1 MIRKNTVG
9 NLENERKDGAAMILK
24 PKLFCSKALG
34 FAISGSD
41 KSSTN
46 IAGDQHH
53 GKSQNSAVLRV
64 VKRQP
69 LDVQVVSASGILPP
83 LSPHWWGI
91 PWIPVPAFP

>member
-1 MIRKNTVG
+1 
-9 NLENERKDGAAMILK
+9 MILK
-24 PKLFCSKALG
+24 PKLFCSKAFG